1 MATNQVSEQELQ
13 FRKRARRRLVGAV
26 ALVLLMVTVLPMV
39 LDDRE
44 AKAPHPDIAITIPSQ
59 DGGDFTSKIVPV
71 APQETPAPVKLAS
84 PLEKPKADVPPPTPK
99 PEQVV
104 AKPAPVASPEPV
116 AKPSTEKPAETASK
130 AVDSESAPKPV
141 AKPAASKPAPVA
153 APKAAAKKGSFSVQI
168 GVFGESDKLKQLESK
183 LAAKGFHPTREA
195 MDTPKG
201 PKIRLRVGPYANK
214 ADAEAALAKLKA
226 AEVAGMIVTNK

>member
-44 AKAPHPDIAITIPSQ
+44 AKAPPPDIAITIPSQ

-71 APQETPAPVKLAS
+71 APQETPAAVKLAS

-99 PEQVV
+99 PEPVV

-116 AKPSTEKPAETASK
+116 AKSSTEKPAETVSK
-130 AVDSESAPKPV
+130 AADPESAPKPV
-141 AKPAASKPAPVA
+141 AKPAPVA